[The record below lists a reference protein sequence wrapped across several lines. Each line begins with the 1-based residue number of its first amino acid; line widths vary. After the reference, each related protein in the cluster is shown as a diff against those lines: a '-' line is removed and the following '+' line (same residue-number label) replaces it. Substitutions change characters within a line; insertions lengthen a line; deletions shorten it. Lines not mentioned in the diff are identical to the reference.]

1 MMENKTILI
10 GGCSYSESQKK
21 FRLIKNG
28 EMFHNHS
35 KYDPNKYWYP
45 WTDILDDDYG
55 DTNNIINLAKG
66 SAGQGY
72 IVSQLTQ
79 KLFELDFKVDLVIV
93 QWSNPSRMFV
103 DKESDLIEAVRTQGY
118 EMLSSKGID
127 IFTKETKE
135 RLDKVGYDITFNSLN
150 QIYLFQNLL
159 KSKNIKYKFFWGWQ
173 QNIDYDKYGYV
184 LNNIYDDD
192 FMLFTQP
199 PDDPKREGGGMHDY
213 VNQILGKENTEV
225 SDGHPNSESHK
236 IFYNDII
243 KNIINP
249 PII

>member
-1 MMENKTILI
+1 MKNKTILI

-21 FRLIKNG
+21 FRLVKN
-28 EMFHNHS
+28 EIMFHNNS
-35 KYDPNKYWYP
+35 EYDPKKNWYP
-45 WTDILDDDYG
+45 WTDLLDDEFG
-55 DTNNIINLAKG
+55 KTNNIINLARG

-79 KLFELDFKVDLVIV
+79 KLFELDFKVDLLIV
-93 QWSNPSRMFV
+93 QWSNPARMFA
-103 DKESDLIEAVRTQGY
+103 DKEADLIESVRLQGY

-173 QNIDYDKYGYV
+173 QNINYDKYGYI
-184 LNNIYDDD
+184 LNSIYDDD
-192 FMLFTQP
+192 FMLFTKQG
-199 PDDPKREGGGMHDY
+199 DNPKLEGGGMHDY
-213 VNQILGKENTEV
+213 TNLILGENNTEV
-225 SDGHPNSESHK
+225 EDGHPNSKAHK
-236 IFYNDII
+236 VFYKDII
-243 KNIINP
+243 KKIIYDKLG
-249 PII
+249 